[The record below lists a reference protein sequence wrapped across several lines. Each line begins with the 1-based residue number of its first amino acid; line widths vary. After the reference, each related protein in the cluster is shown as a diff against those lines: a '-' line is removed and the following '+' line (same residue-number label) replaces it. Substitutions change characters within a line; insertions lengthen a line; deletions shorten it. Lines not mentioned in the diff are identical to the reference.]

1 MQALPALEQLEV
13 SEAVQSSP
21 LFDREIRIAMG
32 TGRQGLCGLA
42 TGHGAG
48 LGGYTLSV
56 FGVGVLSR
64 SGGAGLEFGG
74 FGLGFWRH
82 PGARK
87 SAGLPL
93 GGAVGAWENVASFHG
108 LIEVWKRVARAA
120 SGGAGWSRQD
130 GARVAVGDGGLGGRD
145 RERYRCRVWTL
156 PPSSAF
162 FSLFWRLTPG
172 RGAGSGAGGASLPF
186 SAFQKPRSSR
196 I

>member
-82 PGARK
+82 PGAGNRRGCRWAEQWEHGK
-87 SAGLPL
+87 MLRRSMASLRFGSGSPGRLVAGL
-93 GGAVGAWENVASFHG
+93 A
-108 LIEVWKRVARAA
+108 
-120 SGGAGWSRQD
+120 
-130 GARVAVGDGGLGGRD
+130 
-145 RERYRCRVWTL
+145 
-156 PPSSAF
+156 
-162 FSLFWRLTPG
+162 G
-172 RGAGSGAGGASLPF
+172 RGRTVRGSPWATVVWGVGTERDIDVGFGLSRLALLFSRFFGG
-186 SAFQKPRSSR
+186 
-196 I
+196 